1 MSGAFYFDIYFARL
15 DNGDI
20 TESKEGD
27 CEWVTI

>member
-20 TESKEGD
+20 EESKKEIAN
-27 CEWVTI
+27 V